1 MIVLGVDPGLHG
13 AVAILGY
20 EGGACSKAHIH
31 DMPIAPGPKGKA
43 DLLHRALIEIL
54 QSLPP
59 STCWV
64 ERVGA
69 MPGQGIASA
78 FRFGA
83 TAGAIHCA
91 VAAAGHELRLVTP
104 AVWKKHFGITADKD
118 GARSLAS
125 QRIPSLA
132 PAFVR
137 VKDADR
143 AEAALIAL
151 YGAEKAGMM

>member
-1 MIVLGVDPGLHG
+1 MVVLGIDPGLHG
-13 AVAILGY
+13 AVAILEI
-20 EGGACSKAHIH
+20 EGGACRMAHIH
-31 DMPIAPGPKGKA
+31 DMPIAAGPKGKV
-43 DLLHRALIEIL
+43 DLLHVALIEIL
-54 QSLPP
+54 RSVPP
-59 STCWV
+59 SICWV
-64 ERVGA
+64 EQVGA
-69 MPGQGIASA
+69 MPGQGVSTM
-78 FRFGA
+78 FRFGK